1 MRTLLLF
8 LLSCTAILQPLSAQG
23 IQKSSKLQITIMGV
37 PPGENSRIDNTYPVD
52 ASGNIRMWE
61 VGTIRA
67 AGLTST
73 ALAKKIEQAYKT
85 AQIYTSPTII
95 IQKIGDAD
103 EELQQII
110 TISGSVQRPGPIQY
124 SSGMTLA
131 QAIAAA
137 GGPSTFG
144 TTKRV
149 SVYREGTKYSLSPL
163 VNDKHKL
170 ERVYPGDTIE
180 VAGVKAWESGGR

>member
-1 MRTLLLF
+1 
-8 LLSCTAILQPLSAQG
+8 
-23 IQKSSKLQITIMGV
+23 MGV
-37 PPGENSRIDNTYPVD
+37 PPGEGARVNNNYPVD
-52 ASGNIRMWE
+52 ANGNIRMWE

-85 AQIYTSPTII
+85 AQIYTSPTIV

-103 EELQQII
+103 GNLQQLI
-110 TISGSVQRPGPIQY
+110 TVTGSVRSPGPISY

-131 QAIAAA
+131 QALAAA
-137 GGPSTFG
+137 GGPDTFG

-149 SVYREGTKYSLSPL
+149 SVYREGKKYSLSPL

-180 VAGVKAWESGGR
+180 IDQVKPWESGGR